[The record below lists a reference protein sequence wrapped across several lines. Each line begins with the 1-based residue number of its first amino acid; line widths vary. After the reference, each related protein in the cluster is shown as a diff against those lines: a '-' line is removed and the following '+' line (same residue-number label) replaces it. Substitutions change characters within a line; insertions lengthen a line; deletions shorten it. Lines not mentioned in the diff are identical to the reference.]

1 MPFVNPVTVSGL
13 ADPDAVCPPGE
24 DVTVYDVIAAPPFDA
39 GSLKVT
45 VACPF
50 PAVAATAL
58 GAAGTVG
65 GADGVTVFE
74 GTDAG
79 PVPALFVAV
88 TVNV

>member
-1 MPFVNPVTVSGL
+1 VPFVNPVTVSGL
-13 ADPDAVCPPGE
+13 PDPDAACPPG
-24 DVTVYDVIAAPPFDA
+24 DAVTVYDVIAAPPFDA

-65 GADGVTVFE
+65 ADGVTAFD
-74 GTDAG
+74 GADAG

-88 TVNV
+88 TVNA